1 MPLLYC
7 LPPQRI
13 YSVVKGYASPS
24 QTNTGL
30 HMRQRARAFVVAE
43 AYNTSNRIL
52 FLNTDIAMGDSGIRR
67 GILAALDQ
75 QFPGVYSESNVAV
88 VGTHQHSGVGGYL
101 ENLLPQVT
109 SLGFVNV
116 RMAGDPSQNI

>member
-1 MPLLYC
+1 
-7 LPPQRI
+7 
-13 YSVVKGYASPS
+13 
-24 QTNTGL
+24 
-30 HMRQRARAFVVAE
+30 MRQRARAFIVAE
-43 AYNTSNRIL
+43 ASNSSNRIV
-52 FLNTDIAMGDSGIRR
+52 FLNTDTAMGDSGIRR
-67 GILAALDQ
+67 GILAALEQ

-116 RMAGDPSQNI
+116 RIAYEPILNSHINLTSMTL